1 MKYYCFNIFHR
12 NICTNIDEKNC
23 SARESVACSRS
34 MKVTGEWIELRW
46 KIWSNIKTQNDLNH
60 SIGSPRIISRTS
72 HFSRTIYQQVSYIV
86 RPNYIIE
93 WYKIITET
101 II

>member
-34 MKVTGEWIELRW
+34 MKVTGEWIELR
-46 KIWSNIKTQNDLNH
+46 
-60 SIGSPRIISRTS
+60 
-72 HFSRTIYQQVSYIV
+72 
-86 RPNYIIE
+86 
-93 WYKIITET
+93 
-101 II
+101 